1 MAAAGNGG
9 VIDLADLPTRPWDR
23 FALIPGNA
31 SSDVIREATGLDE
44 TFGYPMGHDTDLLL
58 VLTRDGELV
67 SWAEVSRTSGSLIR
81 LSVPNVT
88 GYVIG
93 TPASARFAVVD
104 TGQSTVSGGT
114 VIELQPVGPS
124 P

>member
-1 MAAAGNGG
+1 MTSALDTPRPLGQARRRPRTAFIASALLAGLLLGACHGSDDALAESFQASVAAAGNGG
-9 VIDLADLPTRPWDR
+9 VVDLADLPTRPWDR

-31 SSDVIREATGLDE
+31 SSDVIREATGL
-44 TFGYPMGHDTDLLL
+44 
-58 VLTRDGELV
+58 
-67 SWAEVSRTSGSLIR
+67 
-81 LSVPNVT
+81 
-88 GYVIG
+88 
-93 TPASARFAVVD
+93 VVD

>member
-1 MAAAGNGG
+1 MAELSTPRTFRQGFGT
-9 VIDLADLPTRPWDR
+9 D

-44 TFGYPMGHDTDLLL
+44 TYGYPMGHDTDLLL
-58 VLTRDGELV
+58 VLTRDDELV
-67 SWAEVSRTSGSLIR
+67 SWAEVSRASGSLIR
-81 LSVPNVT
+81 LSVPSVT